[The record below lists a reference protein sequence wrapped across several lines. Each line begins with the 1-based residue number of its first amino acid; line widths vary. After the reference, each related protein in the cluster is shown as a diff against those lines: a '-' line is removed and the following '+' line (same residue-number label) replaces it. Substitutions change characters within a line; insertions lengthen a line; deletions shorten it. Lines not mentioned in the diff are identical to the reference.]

1 MCSRC
6 DTEWH
11 FQRLKCSNCDNQDSK
26 LLSSFSDDEG
36 IYRLYVCD
44 KCHTYLK
51 VVDLRN
57 AKTEIFLPLE
67 RLLTLDMD
75 RQGQEKGYQ
84 PGYIR
89 IEDVDKTQPE

>member
-1 MCSRC
+1 
-6 DTEWH
+6 
-11 FQRLKCSNCDNQDSK
+11 
-26 LLSSFSDDEG
+26 
-36 IYRLYVCD
+36 
-44 KCHTYLK
+44 